1 MAAARILAALVVNM
15 EMDVLSTTSGFRMK
29 RSISPGFIVLY
40 WRSFYFVIEVDSL
53 FITSIDLDESKVL
66 LVSVYE

>member
-1 MAAARILAALVVNM
+1 MAAARIVAALVVNM

-29 RSISPGFIVLY
+29 RSISPGFTLY

>member
-1 MAAARILAALVVNM
+1 MAAARIVAALVVNM
-15 EMDVLSTTSGFRMK
+15 EMDVLRTTSGFRMK
-29 RSISPGFIVLY
+29 RSISPGFTLY
-40 WRSFYFVIEVDSL
+40 LRSFYFVIEVDSL